1 MSTSSYYPYLMLLA
15 VCLSIVATAQA
26 QRAPRIGY
34 IYPAGGQIS
43 TTLEV
48 SIGGQ
53 GLELPS
59 GVIISGTGI
68 QVEIL
73 DHEKPLS
80 NQAVSDIHD
89 LLRELQPKFQEMR
102 AVADAKREDL
112 LKTVRYLLREK
123 KITEKQLRQVD
134 DFERKRNDPKRQ
146 QNTQIAETVRVKVT
160 IAENAEPGT
169 HYWRLRTAYGLSNP
183 MRFEVG
189 QHREVREP
197 DANTFDLL
205 RFLKLTPKNDIV
217 PVTASDPV
225 ALPVTLNGS
234 VLPGEVDEFSFRAKK
249 NDQVVVTVHARHLV
263 PYLADA
269 VPGWFQAVVSL
280 TNPEGYELAF
290 ADDYHFDPDPVLFYK
305 IPYDGEFRINVRDSI
320 YRGREDFVYR
330 ITVGVLPFLTGLS
343 PLGGPAGSTV
353 DINFYGGNLG
363 SEIKRR
369 YKVPEKPGMVSLHAT
384 NGLWRSNSIP
394 FHIDSVPEETERE
407 PNNSLGAAT
416 MVKPPM
422 IVNGRIET
430 RGDADFYR
438 LKGRGNKEMI
448 FEIFARRLGS
458 PLDSSLTVFDLEG
471 NQLGFNDDHED
482 LVAGL
487 TTHHADSRLSVK
499 LPPDGECFVRVTD
512 TQNQAGLNLAYRL
525 KITQAKPSF
534 ALRVTPASLN
544 AKPGSAARLTVHA
557 LRVNGFDGPINL
569 TLKGPAG
576 FELKNATVP
585 AGKEVAEVSIT
596 VPSAPPELPVA
607 LMIQGGAEIEGR
619 VVVEDAV
626 PAEDMMQAF
635 IYRHLVPV
643 DALLI
648 DVRTPPE
655 TPKP

>member
-1 MSTSSYYPYLMLLA
+1 MSTHLHHRVWLLLLA
-15 VCLSIVATAQA
+15 CFGITAVAQA

-34 IYPAGGQIS
+34 VYPAGGQIS

-53 GLELPS
+53 GLDSPS
-59 GVIISGTGI
+59 GVIVSGTGV
-68 QVEIL
+68 QVEII
-73 DHEKPLS
+73 DHDKPLS
-80 NQAVSDIHD
+80 NQAVSDIRD
-89 LLRELQPKFQEMR
+89 LLKELQPKFQEMR

-112 LKTVRYLLREK
+112 LSTVRFLLREK
-123 KITEKQLRQVD
+123 KITEKQLRQVY

-160 IAENAEPGT
+160 VAENAEPGT
-169 HYWRLRTAYGLSNP
+169 RYWRLRTAYGLSNP

-189 QHREVREP
+189 QHKEVREP
-197 DANTFDLL
+197 NPYQFDLL
-205 RFLKLTPKNDIV
+205 RFLKLTPKNE
-217 PVTASDPV
+217 PLTTAAAAPV
-225 ALPVTLNGS
+225 ALPATMNGY
-234 VLPGEVDEFSFRAKK
+234 VEPGEVDEFSFHAKK
-249 NDQVVVTVHARHLV
+249 GDQVVVAVHARHLV

-280 TNPEGYELAF
+280 TNPDGYELAF

-305 IPYDGEFRINVRDSI
+305 IPNDGEFRVKVRDSI

-330 ITVGVLPFLTGLS
+330 ITVGELPFLIGLS
-343 PLGGPAGSTV
+343 PLCATAGAKV

-363 SEIKRR
+363 TETKRK
-369 YKVPEKPGMVSLHAT
+369 YTAPEKPGMDSLHAK

-394 FHIDSVPEETERE
+394 FQIDNVLEEAERE
-407 PNNSLGAAT
+407 PNNGLGAAT
-416 MVKPPM
+416 EIKPPM
-422 IVNGRIET
+422 IVNGRIEA

-438 LKGRGNKEMI
+438 LKGRGNKEMV

-458 PLDSSLTVFDLEG
+458 PLDSSVTVFDMGG

-482 LVAGL
+482 LAAGL

-499 LPPDGECFVRVTD
+499 LPPNGECFARVTD
-512 TQNQAGLNLAYRL
+512 TQNQSGLDHAYRF
-525 KITQAKPSF
+525 KVTQATPTFS
-534 ALRVTPASLN
+534 LRLTPASLN
-544 AKPGSAARLTVHA
+544 AKPGSAAHLTVHV
-557 LRVNGFDGPINL
+557 LRINGFDGPINL
-569 TLKGPAG
+569 QLKGPAG
-576 FELKNATVP
+576 FELKNAIVP
-585 AGKEVAEVSIT
+585 AGQDLAEINIT
-596 VPSAPPELPVA
+596 VPSAQPELPVA
-607 LMIQGGAEIEGR
+607 VTIQGTALVDERPIT
-619 VVVEDAV
+619 VDAV

-655 TPKP
+655 KTTP